1 MARRKPVR
9 VADDEEQFM
18 RLALR
23 LARRGEGRVEPNPMV
38 GCVLV
43 QGGEVVGRGYHR
55 RFGGPHAEVFAL
67 RQAGVKARGA
77 TAYVT
82 LEPCNYFGK
91 TPPCTEALIRAG
103 VRRVVA
109 AALDPNPRVD
119 GGGLQRLIE
128 AGIDATAGLCGDE
141 GTELIAPFRTLTLQR
156 RPYVIAK
163 WAQSLDGRIASASGE
178 SKWLSGEA
186 SRRQVHELRARV
198 DAILV
203 GIGTVLRD
211 DPLLTAREV
220 AVRRIA
226 RRIVL
231 DSRLRIPLR
240 CRLVG
245 SISAAPLLIATSRAF
260 ATGGKAARLRAWG
273 AEILAMPDRNGR
285 LELRP
290 LLRHLATLGTTRLL
304 VEGGSAVL
312 SAFFAGGWVDEAR
325 VYVAPMLMGQ
335 RAAPGPLDGRTETRL
350 KAALRPRAVEWAA
363 CGEDR
368 VCRMRLT

>member
-1 MARRKPVR
+1 MVRRKLVR
-9 VADDEEQFM
+9 VADDEERFM

-43 QGGEVVGRGYHR
+43 KSGEVVGRGYHR
-55 RFGGPHAEVFAL
+55 KFGGPHAEVLAL
-67 RQAGVKARGA
+67 RQAGVKARGS

-103 VRRVVA
+103 VRRVVC
-109 AALDPNPRVD
+109 AALDPNPRVN
-119 GGGLQRLIE
+119 GGGLKRLNE
-128 AGIDATAGLCGDE
+128 AGIDATAGLCADE
-141 GTELIAPFRTLTLQR
+141 GAELIAPFRTLTLQR

-163 WAQSLDGRIASASGE
+163 WAQSLDGKIASASGE

-186 SRRQVHELRARV
+186 SRRQVHKLRARV
-198 DAILV
+198 DVILV

-211 DPLLTAREV
+211 DPLLTARDV
-220 AVRRIA
+220 AVRRVA

-231 DSRLRIPLR
+231 DSRLRLPLR
-240 CRLVG
+240 SRLVR
-245 SISAAPLLIATSRAF
+245 SVKAAPLLVATSRAS
-260 ATGGKAARLRAWG
+260 AAGSKAAKLRALG
-273 AEILAMPDRNGR
+273 AEVLALPDRNGWVQ
-285 LELRP
+285 LRP
-290 LLRHLATLGTTRLL
+290 LLQRLGSLGMTRLL
-304 VEGGSAVL
+304 VEGGSAIL

-335 RAAPGPLDGRTETRL
+335 GGAPGPLDARTPTRL
-350 KAALRPRAVEWAA
+350 GAALRPRLVEWTA
-363 CGEDR
+363 CAEDR

>member
-9 VADDEEQFM
+9 VADDEERFM

-43 QGGEVVGRGYHR
+43 KGGHVVGQGYHR
-55 RFGGPHAEVFAL
+55 TFGGPHAEVFAL

-109 AALDPNPRVD
+109 SALDPNPRVN
-119 GGGLQRLIE
+119 GGGLKRLIE
-128 AGIDATAGLCGDE
+128 AGLDATAGLCADE
-141 GTELIAPFRTLTLQR
+141 GEELIAPFRTLTLHG
-156 RPYVIAK
+156 RPHVIAK
-163 WAQSLDGRIASASGE
+163 WAQSLDGKIASASGE

-211 DPLLTAREV
+211 DPLLTARDV

-226 RRIVL
+226 SRIVL
-231 DSRLRIPLR
+231 DSSLRIPLR
-240 CRLVG
+240 SQLVR
-245 SISAAPLLIATSRAF
+245 SIEAAPLLLATSRAS
-260 ATGGKAARLRAWG
+260 AAGAKAARLRGLG
-273 AEILAMPDRNGR
+273 ADLLPLPERGGR
-285 LELRP
+285 LHLP
-290 LLRHLATLGTTRLL
+290 SLLRHLGSFSMTRLL

-312 SAFFAGGWVDEAR
+312 SAFFDGGWVDEAR
-325 VYVAPMLMGQ
+325 VYVAPMLIGH
-335 RAAPGPLDGRTETRL
+335 RAAPSPLDARLETRL
-350 KAALRPRAVEWAA
+350 NAAIRPRIVEWET
-363 CGEDR
+363 CGLDR